1 MEVRQGAR
9 ALAKGA
15 RQAKEL
21 AAQRLCGPTAA
32 RMHDP
37 RMAHSDRRA
46 VARVGCRRVHTQKT
60 ARCAASGFGPQTVS
74 SGLPRRQTSRRQ
86 QELSGSCAE
95 K

>member
-15 RQAKEL
+15 RQAEEL
-21 AAQRLCGPTAA
+21 AAQRLGGPAAA

-37 RMAHSDRRA
+37 RTARSDHRA

-60 ARCAASGFGPQTVS
+60 ARCVASEFGPQTGS
-74 SGLPRRQTSRRQ
+74 WGSPGGKPPAGSR
-86 QELSGSCAE
+86 S
-95 K
+95 